1 MTRLGTA
8 SEYLIYKWKHG
19 CLQGCTVQINNWI
32 EVEKS
37 EMQSRAG
44 GSNLQKNK

>member
-19 CLQGCTVQINNWI
+19 CLQGCTVQTNDRID
-32 EVEKS
+32 VKKS
-37 EMQSRAG
+37 EMQIRVG
-44 GSNLQKNK
+44 DSNLQKNK